1 MRFEL
6 RERRPAD
13 LREWLALLAALLLI
27 GAGLGALHLCGVS
40 LCVFRRLTGLPCL
53 TCGASRAVAL
63 ALRGDVPGALA
74 QQPLAMVAA
83 ALAGAGLT
91 AYSILLVGLRRVARV
106 KVAPREGRLLWAAGL
121 ALAALNW
128 IYLVRSGV

>member
-1 MRFEL
+1 
-6 RERRPAD
+6 
-13 LREWLALLAALLLI
+13 
-27 GAGLGALHLCGVS
+27 
-40 LCVFRRLTGLPCL
+40 
-53 TCGASRAVAL
+53 
-63 ALRGDVPGALA
+63 
-74 QQPLAMVAA
+74 MVAA

-91 AYSILLVGLRRVARV
+91 AHSILLVGLRRVARV